1 MDFGAFLGY
10 LLIGLVAGWLASL
23 IVRGRGMGLLGDI
36 VVGIVGALIGGLVF
50 DALDITL
57 FTDTTLSRFLIALVG
72 SVLLLLIVNAL
83 APRRDVLED
92 F

>member
-1 MDFGAFLGY
+1 MDFIDILGY

-23 IVRGRGMGLLGDI
+23 IVRGRGMGMLGDI

-50 DALDITL
+50 NALDITL
-57 FTDTTLSRFLIALVG
+57 FADEKLSAFVTSLVG
-72 SVLLLLIVNAL
+72 AILLLLIVNAL
-83 APRRDVLED
+83 SPRRDALED